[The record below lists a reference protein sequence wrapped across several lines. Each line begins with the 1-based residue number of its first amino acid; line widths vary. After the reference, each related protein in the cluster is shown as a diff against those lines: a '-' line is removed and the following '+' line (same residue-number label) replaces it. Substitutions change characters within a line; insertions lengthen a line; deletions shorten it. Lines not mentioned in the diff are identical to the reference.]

1 MLGRR
6 RSGSLASGR
15 HADRNIQT
23 TRDRRARAAPRGP
36 KVRRT
41 CPDAHHA
48 AQIAETR
55 HDDDCVIAPDYCE
68 PIVGWRSWRALERD
82 GEAYLASVFHR
93 VRWPYGEPLAGTCET
108 WRLPWRRRHRHAAP
122 APDCLCGIYA
132 ATRDVACDFAPP
144 LPPRMSGAYAVIG
157 TVALWGEV
165 AEYSEGWRA
174 SYAYPLELYL
184 ISPGSPCTLEVAAF
198 ARSLERYEVP
208 VTTIHAWKRRDVV
221 AALRAAA

>member
-1 MLGRR
+1 MLRR
-6 RSGSLASGR
+6 RRPASLPLSR

-23 TRDRRARAAPRGP
+23 PPHRRARPAPRGP
-36 KVRRT
+36 KGRPT
-41 CPDAHHA
+41 CTEARGEAQTTETHPDDGV
-48 AQIAETR
+48 T
-55 HDDDCVIAPDYCE
+55 APDYCE

-82 GEAYLASVFHR
+82 GEAYLASVFRH

-108 WRLPWRRRHRHAAP
+108 WRLPWRRRLRHSAP

-132 ATRDVACDFAPP
+132 ATFDVACTFAPP
-144 LPPRMSGAYAVIG
+144 LPPRMRGAYAVIG

-165 AEYSEGWRA
+165 AEYTEGWRA

-184 ISPGSPCTLEVAAF
+184 ISPGSPRTFEAAAF

-208 VTTIHAWKRRDVV
+208 VTTIQAWKRRDVV